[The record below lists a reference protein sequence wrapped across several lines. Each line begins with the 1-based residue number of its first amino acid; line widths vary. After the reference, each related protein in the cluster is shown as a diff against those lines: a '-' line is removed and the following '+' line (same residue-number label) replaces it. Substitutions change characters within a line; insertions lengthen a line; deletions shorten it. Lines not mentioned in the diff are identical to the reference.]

1 MNPDKTVCTVH
12 IHQPG
17 SSSRN
22 KKSLAP
28 SQPYADGDPA
38 IWLKDLACSTC
49 RGTHFQ
55 HTWTRARHDSKEA
68 AAQGK
73 EDQPRPNHV
82 PLFFPFSAPARREIR
97 SGAPHP
103 HDRRWRIAW
112 RALYTV
118 ARTTPLLSPAPPLR
132 YRYATGPWRHMAF
145 FQPCKRIH
153 LGGGGERAG
162 GPGSGTRRQAFW
174 TPLGNSQGQGG
185 GLTRAQLGGDFT
197 Q

>member
-73 EDQPRPNHV
+73 EDQTRPNHV
-82 PLFFPFSAPARREIR
+82 PLFFSFFRPGSERNPQWSSPPAR
-97 SGAPHP
+97 
-103 HDRRWRIAW
+103 
-112 RALYTV
+112 
-118 ARTTPLLSPAPPLR
+118 PPLANR
-132 YRYATGPWRHMAF
+132 MAGVIYRSTHYTLALARPSPQVPVRDWALATHGFLSALQKDTFGR
-145 FQPCKRIH
+145 
-153 LGGGGERAG
+153 GGERAG